1 MTMIEHR
8 VDDANGTMEGSP
20 WTSRQAASG
29 GLGVDDWWWTGGQ
42 AFKGHDDGTKP
53 LRALSHDL
61 NWLSAT
67 VPGDVQEKSSCVDG
81 QAHTDSSSVLL
92 QRTVQ
97 AISVLETRRGWI
109 DCAHVID

>member
-1 MTMIEHR
+1 MMPTAQWKEVHGPVGKQPLEALESMIGGGRAAKHSKGTTMAR
-8 VDDANGTMEGSP
+8 
-20 WTSRQAASG
+20 SRSE
-29 GLGVDDWWWTGGQ
+29 
-42 AFKGHDDGTKP
+42 
-53 LRALSHDL
+53 LSHDL

>member
-8 VDDANGTMEGSP
+8 VDDANGTMVGSP

-53 LRALSHDL
+53 LRALSLSHDL

-67 VPGDVQEKSSCVDG
+67 VPGDVQEKSSVN
-81 QAHTDSSSVLL
+81 HTQTAVLFYCNA
-92 QRTVQ
+92 RCK
-97 AISVLETRRGWI
+97 R
-109 DCAHVID
+109 